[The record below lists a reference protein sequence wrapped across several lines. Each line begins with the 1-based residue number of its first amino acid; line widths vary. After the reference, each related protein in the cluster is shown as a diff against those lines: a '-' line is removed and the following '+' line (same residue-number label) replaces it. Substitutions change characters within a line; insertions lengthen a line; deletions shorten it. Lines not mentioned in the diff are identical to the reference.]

1 MALFRTEQVTLARFT
16 AGVGMPAFSLPA
28 ETTAMLE
35 RMVDRIEAD
44 PGKMIDPST
53 YDDEV
58 EDVHGCLSTLPEDMT
73 EDDFHGILK
82 LAMLTECATDLYAAA
97 ISERGRQYDAPWLVR
112 FNERVWVPDEYM
124 HAEPFKLALLSVGF
138 SEEELDREIA
148 ETQAGQFVHVGGD
161 TPVNVCTFGMVQ
173 EYLTDHYHGLI
184 AKLLKP
190 AAPKLA
196 AMTFHIKQRETLHM
210 VWYRNMA
217 AMQVAAKPEYVHD
230 VAYELAKFRLP
241 GNSLIPHLQSRAV
254 EWLPK
259 MGADFTQLTRDL
271 IRHIYL
277 ITGSPKQM
285 GRLAVDISEM
295 KDYGLGALKGPQIK
309 WALER
314 GDGWGHALVGEALLE
329 RLGLSFL
336 FKSSTHEDLR
346 GRIRAAV
353 RSWLAAKMPVS
364 LA

>member
-1 MALFRTEQVTLARFT
+1 
-16 AGVGMPAFSLPA
+16 MPAFSLPA

-44 PGKMIDPST
+44 PGKTIDPIT
-53 YDDEV
+53 YEGEI
-58 EDVHGCLSTLPEDMT
+58 EDVKGCLTTLPEDLSE
-73 EDDFHGILK
+73 EDFYGVLK
-82 LAMLTECATDLYAAA
+82 LALLTECATDLYAAA
-97 ISERGRQYDAPWLVR
+97 ISERGREYDASWLVR

-124 HAEPFKLALLSVGF
+124 HAEPFKMALLSLGF
-138 SEEELDREIA
+138 SEAELDRDIA
-148 ETQAGQFVHVGGD
+148 DTQAGTFVHVGGD

-190 AAPKLA
+190 AAPNLA
-196 AMTFHIKQRETLHM
+196 NMTFHIKQRETLHM
-210 VWYRNMA
+210 VWYRDMA
-217 AMQVAAKPEYVHD
+217 AMQVAANPALVHD
-230 VAYELAKFRLP
+230 VAYELGKFQLP
-241 GNSLIPHLQSRAV
+241 GNSLIPELQAKAV
-254 EWLPK
+254 DWLPK
-259 MGADFTQLTRDL
+259 MGADFIQLTKDL

-295 KDYGLGALKGPQIK
+295 QDYGLGALKGPHIR

-336 FKSSTHEDLR
+336 FKSSLHDDVR

-353 RSWLAAKMPVS
+353 RTWLAAKMPTS